1 MRLITLLLLTAA
13 FAAPGFSSQAKA
25 DDGPIR
31 VLFLGHESEH
41 HNSNLYYPMLS
52 RALGRDAIYFD
63 YVTSVEEA
71 LGDADYLGKFDALLL
86 YANHGRIEPHQW
98 KNLKEYVEGGGGFV
112 PVHCASWCFG
122 NEPGFDKLVGGRFKS
137 HQGAEFAA
145 KIVKPDHPA
154 MKDVKEF
161 TAWDETYF
169 HNNHNTENRTV
180 LMVREAM
187 PGDPHTKPEP
197 WTWVRTQGKGRVFY
211 TASGHD
217 QRVWSHSDFHQLI
230 KSGILWSVG
239 DKARKRYDNFIAK
252 RTPLKYEKRG
262 NIPNYERRPEPLQY
276 QLPLSPED
284 SMKYT
289 QVPVGFRMELFA
301 AEPDVINPIYMAWDE
316 RGRLWVV
323 ETVDYPN
330 EFKDGRKGNDRI
342 KICEDTDGDGK
353 ADKFTV
359 FAEGFNIPTS
369 MTFARG
375 GIILAHAPEFYFLKD
390 TDGDDKADVREVLFT
405 GWGVGDTHAGPSN
418 LRYGFDN
425 WIYGTVGYARFTGS
439 LGGKQ
444 HNFGMGVFR
453 FKPDASD
460 IEFLH
465 QFNNNTWGLGFNA
478 AGDVFG
484 STANNNPTF
493 FGGIPATVFGEDR
506 QMSAKMI
513 ADSRSFHPITPN
525 IRQVDA
531 FNAYTAGCGHAF
543 ATSAAFPKKY
553 RDRAAFICGPTGN
566 LLGSYYI
573 TQKGAGY
580 SAKNGFSFVASADEW
595 FSPIV
600 AEVGPDGHLWIAD
613 WYNFI
618 IQHNPTPSIGRGGYA
633 ARNGRGN
640 AHINPNRDRQHGRIY
655 RVIWEGAQKSKI
667 TSLANASPL
676 QLVKALDN
684 DNLFWRQTAQRLI
697 VNDRMFDKV
706 EALQNRVLLPG
717 VGAIH
722 ALWALKGLDKIN
734 ENTIKSALKNKD
746 AAVRRNAVRALENKK
761 TDEKLLYNSSTL
773 TDKDLLVRLSA
784 IVKLAQFNE
793 TPVHKRAAGIL
804 SEDEINN
811 KDEWLKLALKAAGA
825 EKANIIGYEKGP
837 NLLQNAS
844 FESHN
849 DQLPTN
855 WKIRTYSGNG
865 TDVQHSIEKRNI
877 HIKTG
882 KASLKIQSESGHDTS
897 LFTTVKLNSGSTY
910 AMSAWIKTQGVKG
923 GHGALLNIHE
933 LQHNGKSSAVKGDN
947 DWKKVELVFESNQ
960 SGSFTLNCLFGGWG
974 KAKGTAWFDDISLNE
989 VKPILDNNIQ
999 KNDKTEIATIV
1010 KNIYKNN
1017 DYILKDKFKI
1027 KISTVKDKMM
1037 YDVKEFSV
1045 ETGRL
1050 VSLQFV
1056 NKDLAPHNLLIV
1068 KPGKADEVSNLA
1080 ISLAE
1085 DGPKK
1090 EWRPDTPLILWGS
1103 KMINQ
1108 NQSDEIIFNAPDP
1121 GIYPFICTY
1130 PGHSQMMRGIM
1141 KVKKSK

>member
-1 MRLITLLLLTAA
+1 MNFRLLTLLCLAAA

-25 DDGPIR
+25 GDGPIR

-41 HNSNLYYPMLS
+41 HNSNLYYPMFS

-63 YVTSVEEA
+63 YTTSVEEA
-71 LGDADYLGKFDALLL
+71 LGDASRLAKFDALLL

-98 KNLKEYVEGGGGFV
+98 KNLKDYVEGGGGFV

-169 HNNHNTENRTV
+169 HNNHNTKNRTV

-239 DKARKRYDNFIAK
+239 NKARKRYDNFIAK

-262 NIPNYERRPEPLQY
+262 NIPNYERRSEPLQY

-330 EFKDGRKGNDRI
+330 EFKDSRKGNDRI

-375 GIILAHAPEFYFLKD
+375 GAILAHAPEFYFLKD

-425 WIYGTVGYARFTGS
+425 WIYGTVGYARFNGS

-453 FKPDASD
+453 FKSDASD

-493 FGGIPATVFGEDR
+493 YGGIPATVFGGER
-506 QMSAKMI
+506 KMSAKMI
-513 ADSRSFHPITPN
+513 ADSRAFHPITPN

-531 FNAYTAGCGHAF
+531 FNAYTAACGHAF
-543 ATSAAFPKKY
+543 ATSDAFPEKY
-553 RDRAAFICGPTGN
+553 RNRTAFVCAPTGN
-566 LLGSYYI
+566 LLGTYHIS
-573 TQKGAGY
+573 QSGAGY
-580 SAKNGFSFVASADEW
+580 TAKNGFSFVASADEW

-618 IQHNPTPSIGRGGYA
+618 IQHNPTPSAGRGGYA

-655 RVIWEGAQKSKI
+655 RVIWEGAPKSKI
-667 TSLANASPL
+667 KTLAKAGPRK
-676 QLVKALDN
+676 LVKALD
-684 DNLFWRQTAQRLI
+684 
-697 VNDRMFDKV
+697 
-706 EALQNRVLLPG
+706 
-717 VGAIH
+717 
-722 ALWALKGLDKIN
+722 
-734 ENTIKSALKNKD
+734 
-746 AAVRRNAVRALENKK
+746 
-761 TDEKLLYNSSTL
+761 
-773 TDKDLLVRLSA
+773 
-784 IVKLAQFNE
+784 
-793 TPVHKRAAGIL
+793 
-804 SEDEINN
+804 
-811 KDEWLKLALKAAGA
+811 
-825 EKANIIGYEKGP
+825 
-837 NLLQNAS
+837 
-844 FESHN
+844 
-849 DQLPTN
+849 
-855 WKIRTYSGNG
+855 
-865 TDVQHSIEKRNI
+865 
-877 HIKTG
+877 
-882 KASLKIQSESGHDTS
+882 
-897 LFTTVKLNSGSTY
+897 
-910 AMSAWIKTQGVKG
+910 
-923 GHGALLNIHE
+923 
-933 LQHNGKSSAVKGDN
+933 
-947 DWKKVELVFESNQ
+947 
-960 SGSFTLNCLFGGWG
+960 
-974 KAKGTAWFDDISLNE
+974 
-989 VKPILDNNIQ
+989 
-999 KNDKTEIATIV
+999 
-1010 KNIYKNN
+1010 
-1017 DYILKDKFKI
+1017 
-1027 KISTVKDKMM
+1027 
-1037 YDVKEFSV
+1037 
-1045 ETGRL
+1045 
-1050 VSLQFV
+1050 
-1056 NKDLAPHNLLIV
+1056 
-1068 KPGKADEVSNLA
+1068 
-1080 ISLAE
+1080 
-1085 DGPKK
+1085 
-1090 EWRPDTPLILWGS
+1090 
-1103 KMINQ
+1103 
-1108 NQSDEIIFNAPDP
+1108 SD
-1121 GIYPFICTY
+1121 
-1130 PGHSQMMRGIM
+1130 
-1141 KVKKSK
+1141 